1 MPKLSKARLAAKLS
15 EAHRT
20 EDRAMA
26 EVGAPG
32 DWEDERVKAADLHH
46 VPIVHPRVNDEDVV
60 ILAVDPGEEHVGIA
74 LGCRYFY
81 DASGLDEFRDITPD
95 VAEQERRAALHG
107 PKWALQ
113 HPGWRVYDVAE
124 LTPWEFVLFLRENL
138 HLLDW
143 ITCEKFTLYP
153 HLAKEQIGSEMPTS
167 KLIGWIEF
175 SVRLW
180 NEQWT
185 KDPGTPAAGR
195 PEIQFDSYPANI
207 HKGTYAVLAHAG
219 IDFIS
224 PKTPDHA
231 RSAELHLWHSLIRA
245 GLVDGVTLA

>member
-1 MPKLSKARLAAKLS
+1 MPKLSKARLAAKLG
-15 EAHRT
+15 EAHRS

-32 DWEDERVKAADLHH
+32 DWEDDRVKAADLHH
-46 VPIVHPRVNDEDVV
+46 IPIVMPRVNDEDMTV
-60 ILAVDPGEEHVGIA
+60 LAVDPGEEHVGVA
-74 LGCRYFY
+74 LGCRYFFDAAGY
-81 DASGLDEFRDITPD
+81 AEFCALCASGEHPKQQHRSPD
-95 VAEQERRAALHG
+95 W
-107 PKWALQ
+107 KLQ
-113 HPGWRVYDVAE
+113 APGWRVYDVAE

-185 KDPGTPAAGR
+185 KDPSTPAAGR
-195 PEIQFDSYPANI
+195 PEVYYESYPANI

-245 GLVDGVTLA
+245 GLVEGVTLA

>member
-1 MPKLSKARLAAKLS
+1 MPKISKALQARKLQ
-15 EAHRT
+15 EAEKV
-20 EDRAMA
+20 EDR
-26 EVGAPG
+26 EQTRKDPG
-32 DWEDERVKAADLHH
+32 YEDRFTAADLPH
-46 VPIVHPRVNDEDVV
+46 VPIVHPRVNDEDMV
-60 ILAVDPGEEHVGIA
+60 ILAVDPGEEHVGVA

-81 DASGLDEFRDITPD
+81 DATGLNEFTGKP
-95 VAEQERRAALHG
+95 AFPEPG
-107 PKWALQ
+107 PTWALQ
-113 HPGWRVYDVAE
+113 SPGWRVYDVAE
-124 LTPWEFVLFLRENL
+124 LKPWEFVLFLRENL
-138 HLLDW
+138 HLIDW

-175 SVRLW
+175 SIRLW

-195 PEIQFDSYPANI
+195 PEVHYESYPANI
-207 HKGTYAVLAHAG
+207 HKGTEAVLKNRG
-219 IDFIS
+219 IELLS

-245 GLVDGVTLA
+245 GLVDGVVLA

>member
-1 MPKLSKARLAAKLS
+1 MPKLSKARLAAKLG
-15 EAHRT
+15 EAHRS

-32 DWEDERVKAADLHH
+32 DWEDDRVKAADLHH
-46 VPIVHPRVNDEDVV
+46 VPIVMPRVNDEDMTV
-60 ILAVDPGEEHVGIA
+60 LAVDPGEEHVGVA
-74 LGCRYFY
+74 LGCRYFV
-81 DASGLDEFRDITPD
+81 DLPGTP
-95 VAEQERRAALHG
+95 EE
-107 PKWALQ
+107 WTLQ
-113 HPGWRVYDVAE
+113 SPGWRVYDVAE

-185 KDPGTPAAGR
+185 KDPSTPAAGR
-195 PEIQFDSYPANI
+195 PEVYYESYPANI

-245 GLVDGVTLA
+245 GLVEGVTLA